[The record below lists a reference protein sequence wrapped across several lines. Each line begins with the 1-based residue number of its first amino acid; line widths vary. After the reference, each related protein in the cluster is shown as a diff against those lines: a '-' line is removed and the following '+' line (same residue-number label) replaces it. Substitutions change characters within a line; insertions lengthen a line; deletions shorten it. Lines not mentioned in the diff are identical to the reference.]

1 MPDASAH
8 VIRRARTEDVEPI
21 VVLWREM
28 LDYHVPLDPRFEL
41 SPAAPIVMGQWIE
54 AALENERA
62 AVFVAET
69 SPGALDG
76 YCHATIQEYP
86 AIVPRVLCGYVSE
99 LTVRPRR
106 RGIGSRLLE
115 TAHAWFREKGIT
127 YAEVN
132 VSVKNQA
139 ARSFWRKHGYTDFI
153 ERLRRDL

>member
-1 MPDASAH
+1 MPDASNLI
-8 VIRRARTEDVEPI
+8 VRGARMEDVEPI

-28 LDYHVPLDPRFEL
+28 LDYHTPLDPRFEV
-41 SPAAPIVMGQWIE
+41 SPAASIVMGQWIE
-54 AALENERA
+54 SALENERS

-69 SPGALDG
+69 APGALDG

-99 LTVRPRR
+99 LAVRR
-106 RGIGSRLLE
+106 RRAGIGSRLLD
-115 TAHAWFREKGIT
+115 TAHVWFREKGIT

-132 VSVKNQA
+132 VSVKNQV
-139 ARSFWRKHGYTDFI
+139 ARSFWRKHGYTEFI

>member
-1 MPDASAH
+1 MPDASNLI
-8 VIRRARTEDVEPI
+8 VRGARMEDVEPI

-28 LDYHVPLDPRFEL
+28 LDYHIPLDPRFEI
-41 SPAAPIVMGQWIE
+41 SPAASIVMGQWIE
-54 AALENERA
+54 SALENERS

-69 SPGALDG
+69 APGALVG

-99 LTVRPRR
+99 LAVRR
-106 RGIGSRLLE
+106 RRTGIGSRLLD
-115 TAHAWFREKGIT
+115 TAHVWFRAKDIT

-132 VSVKNQA
+132 VSVKNQV
-139 ARSFWRKHGYTDFI
+139 ARSFWRKHGYTEFI